1 VRENMRRS
9 ALLALCLL
17 AGLGSAL
24 AQNPVPLVNQPLV
37 PPDAVPGAPAFTLTV
52 NGTGFVSGATVNWN
66 GTALTTTFISRS
78 ELTATVPATCIA
90 AAGTASV
97 TVLNPGTPTASN
109 VVYFPVATA
118 RSLVSFAAAPGSPIE
133 PTEPAAPYIPTG
145 MAAGDFNG
153 DGNLDLAVAASA
165 LGQPQSLNVFLGRGD
180 GTFSLVPSSPAVGTS
195 PLSIAVGDFNGDGKL
210 DLAVVNYCETPGAA
224 YTNFV
229 GNNVT
234 ILLGNGDG
242 TFTPA
247 PGSPVAVGNCP
258 YGVAVADFNGD
269 GKLDLAVANSND
281 NTVSILL
288 GNGDGTFTPAPGS
301 PVAAGGTP
309 MALAVGDFNGDGKLD
324 LAVANWG
331 VASSPNNVAILLGN
345 GNGTFTAAPGS
356 PVPVTTSTPPYTV
369 VAGDFNG
376 DGKLDLA
383 VGGWANDTVAVLLGN
398 GDGTFTQEAGCCG
411 TSQPQTTR
419 ILAMVSGDFY
429 GDGKLDLGMADQL
442 YNVGASPASDYL
454 TTMRG
459 NGDGTF
465 TPSEFSLL
473 MADFTYAMVAG
484 DFNNDG
490 KLDLA
495 QTSSGQGLS
504 VFLQAPLSGNGPSI
518 TIAPA
523 GAVPTPFPPGSTSA
537 SVQPGGTATFNNLMV
552 FSLNGFTGTVTLTC
566 SGAPPNAACSV
577 TASTIAHVDT
587 VNLSAADLGVGFT
600 LTVQTAAPTQ
610 SLALPRRPPLPPPS
624 RWMVR
629 LSMAL
634 VALMLAAAALR
645 VRRQSIGSRTWALA
659 PLLGLLM
666 CVALGATCGSPA
678 PTLSG
683 GTPPGTYTITVTA
696 TSGSL
701 TYSTPFTLT
710 VL

>member
-1 VRENMRRS
+1 MRRA
-9 ALLALCLL
+9 ALLSFCLL

-24 AQNPVPLVNQPLV
+24 AQNPVPLLNQPLL
-37 PPDAVPGAPAFTLTV
+37 PPDAVPGGPAFTLTV

-66 GTALTTTFISRS
+66 GTALATTFISRS
-78 ELTATVPATCIA
+78 ELTATVPATYIA

-118 RSLVSFAAAPGSPIE
+118 RSLVTFAATPGSPISFWE
-133 PTEPAAPYIPTG
+133 SEASIPTG
-145 MAAGDFNG
+145 LAAADFNG
-153 DGNLDLAVAASA
+153 DGKLDLA
-165 LGQPQSLNVFLGRGD
+165 LGMPGKPGWLNVLVGNGD
-180 GTFSLVPSSPAVGTS
+180 GTFTLVPSSPVVGTS

-210 DLAVVNYCETPGAA
+210 DLAVVSTCPSPVVANPPAGY
-224 YTNFV
+224 
-229 GNNVT
+229 NNVT

-247 PGSPVAVGNCP
+247 QGSPVAVGNCP
-258 YGVAVADFNGD
+258 FGVAVADFNGD
-269 GKLDLAVANSND
+269 GKLDLAVANWYD

-309 MALAVGDFNGDGKLD
+309 MALAVGDFNGHGKLD
-324 LAVANWG
+324 LAVADENLT
-331 VASSPNNVAILLGN
+331 VTILLGN
-345 GNGTFTAAPGS
+345 GNGTFTPAPGS
-356 PVPVTTSTPPYTV
+356 PVAVTTSTPPYTV

-376 DGKLDLA
+376 DGILDLA

-411 TSQPQTTR
+411 ASQPTTTR

-459 NGDGTF
+459 TGDGTL

-473 MADFTYAMVAG
+473 SPDFTYALVAG
-484 DFNNDG
+484 DFNGDG
-490 KLDLA
+490 ELDFA
-495 QTSSGQGLS
+495 ANSTNGLS
-504 VFLQAPLSGNGPSI
+504 VYLQAPLSGSGPSI

-523 GAVPTPFPPGSTSA
+523 GAVPTPFPPGSTWA
-537 SVQPGGTATFNNLMV
+537 SVQPGGTATFSNLGV

-566 SGAPPNAACSV
+566 SGAPLNATCSV
-577 TASTIAHVDT
+577 TPSPVY
-587 VNLSAADLGVGFT
+587 LSAALDAAFFT
-600 LTVQTAAPTQ
+600 LSIQTTAPTQ
-610 SLALPRRPPLPPPS
+610 SLALPRRPPIPPNG
-624 RWMVR
+624 RW
-629 LSMAL
+629 L
-634 VALMLAAAALR
+634 VALCA
-645 VRRQSIGSRTWALA
+645 G
-659 PLLGLLM
+659 LLGLMCIRMMARVRGEWLRRRAWALSPLPALLM
-666 CVALGATCGSPA
+666 WFLLWGGCGGLPQ
-678 PTLSG
+678 PVG

-701 TYSTPFTLT
+701 TYSTPFTLI
-710 VL
+710 VQ

>member
-1 VRENMRRS
+1 MRRT
-9 ALLALCLL
+9 ALLSLCFLVC
-17 AGLGSAL
+17 LGSAL
-24 AQNPVPLVNQPLV
+24 GENPVPLVNQPLV
-37 PPDAVPGAPAFTLTV
+37 PPDAVPGGPAFTLTV
-52 NGTGFVSGATVNWN
+52 NGTGFVSGATVKWN

-78 ELTATVPATCIA
+78 ELTAAVPAAYIA

-97 TVLNPGTPTASN
+97 TVLNPGTTAASN
-109 VVYFPVATA
+109 VVYFPVASA
-118 RSLVSFAAAPGSPIE
+118 RSLVTFAAAPGSPIE

-153 DGNLDLAVAASA
+153 DGNLDLAVGVPAE
-165 LGQPQSLNVFLGRGD
+165 LGNPSSYLNTFLGRGD

-195 PLSIAVGDFNGDGKL
+195 PLSVAVGDFNGDGKL
-210 DLAVVNYCETPGAA
+210 ELAVVSSCPSPPVANPPPG
-224 YTNFV
+224 YNI
-229 GNNVT
+229 VT

-247 PGSPVAVGNCP
+247 PGSPVPVGNCP

-269 GKLDLAVANSND
+269 GKLDLAVANWND
-281 NTVSILL
+281 STVSILL

-301 PVAAGGTP
+301 PVPAPGIP
-309 MALAVGDFNGDGKLD
+309 EALAVGDFNGDGKLD

-331 VASSPNNVAILLGN
+331 LANWPNNVAILLGN
-345 GNGTFTAAPGS
+345 GNGTFTPAPGS
-356 PVPVTTSTPPYTV
+356 PVALTTSTPPYTI

-376 DGKLDLA
+376 GGKLDLA
-383 VGGWANDTVAVLLGN
+383 VGGWANDTVAILLGN

-411 TSQPQTTR
+411 ASQPTTTR

-429 GDGKLDLGMADQL
+429 ADGKLDLGMADQL

-473 MADFTYAMVAG
+473 MADFTYALVAG

-490 KLDLA
+490 RLDLA

-504 VFLQAPLSGNGPSI
+504 VFLQVPPSGKAPSI

-523 GAVPTPFPPGSTSA
+523 GAAPTPFPPGSTSA
-537 SVQPGGTATFNNLMV
+537 SVQPGGMATFNNLMV

-566 SGAPPNAACSV
+566 SGAPPNATCSV
-577 TASTIAHVDT
+577 TASTIAQVDT

-600 LTVQTAAPTQ
+600 LTVQTTAPTQ
-610 SLALPRRPPLPPPS
+610 SLASPRRLPLPPDG
-624 RWMVR
+624 RWLAGLCVAMFG
-629 LSMAL
+629 L
-634 VALMLAAAALR
+634 VCIAMLARLQP
-645 VRRQSIGSRTWALA
+645 RRGQACAWALF
-659 PLLGLLM
+659 PLPALLIWS
-666 CVALGATCGSPA
+666 VLWWGCGSPPQ
-678 PTLSG
+678 PTG

-710 VL
+710 VQ